1 MKQSDIFSI
10 LLVSSAG
17 ILIAFF
23 GCNAILGNPD
33 ERTASFRVIE
43 PISNSLATPN
53 PETFNPEA
61 INPTIEVYVGDC
73 QDVDRNGILD
83 RAELAACGK
92 AEPMDGQERAE
103 DLRSPV
109 EEEKPNDNGGDSGS
123 LPNNGGQEQQPGGGS
138 QEGQQPNNEGGGG
151 DSGSGNEEEGE

>member
-1 MKQSDIFSI
+1 MKQSDIFSVI
-10 LLVSSAG
+10 LVSSAG

-43 PISNSLATPN
+43 PISSNLAEPN

-92 AEPMDGQERAE
+92 ADPMDSQEK
-103 DLRSPV
+103 S
-109 EEEKPNDNGGDSGS
+109 EEVKPAVNENGD
-123 LPNNGGQEQQPGGGS
+123 GGS
-138 QEGQQPNNEGGGG
+138 RN
-151 DSGSGNEEEGE
+151 DEEGE